1 LMGLGASRHVAG
13 SRRSI
18 NRRSSPD
25 DERSSSRHLC
35 VTLTRRLTFP
45 PGASYTY
52 VLKVPIRDVL
62 ADSLPNA
69 RYEVTV
75 SLAINSTL
83 VRDLNAGEVELSV
96 PHI

>member
-1 LMGLGASRHVAG
+1 
-13 SRRSI
+13 
-18 NRRSSPD
+18 
-25 DERSSSRHLC
+25 
-35 VTLTRRLTFP
+35 
-45 PGASYTY
+45 